1 MNEEKQTR
9 EQELV
14 YLLWLVMAMGPG
26 NVKSLE
32 LLQANGSCRELY
44 YVLHDPDCGLLRAEE
59 RRRVT
64 RTTLAQAQGVLAFC
78 EKNGIGIMTW
88 DSTLY
93 PSCLRHIYNPP
104 LVLFYKGD
112 PTLLHRD
119 LILTVVGTRRPSD
132 YSRRIADWLCRDL
145 AHCNMLLA
153 SGCAMGLDSA
163 AHGAALAQGKPTI
176 GVLGCGVD
184 YNYPKENRAMREEIA
199 SKGLLLSEYFP
210 GTPPYPHNFPTRN
223 RILSGISEGVLVIE
237 AGARSGALITANL
250 ACEQGKHVFCV
261 PPGDLLDPRYS
272 GVNGFLRDG
281 AEPVFSYLD
290 ILRAYYLEY
299 PHKLS
304 LFDDEHRSR
313 TLDSL
318 VYSEEE
324 EREAPPKRPARSR
337 VKAQVIPAEKP
348 EKAAAIPEEADAVQR
363 RILELLRGGA
373 QNVNAVCHLLELD
386 FETVSMQMLDMEM
399 RGWIVNAQRDM
410 YMLPG
415 EDSE

>member
-1 MNEEKQTR
+1 MSEKKEGRSEEI
-9 EQELV
+9 V
-14 YLLWLVMAMGPG
+14 YWLWLVMAMGTA
-26 NVKSLE
+26 NAKTLE

-64 RTTLAQAQGVLAFC
+64 RTTLAQAQSVLAQC

-88 DSTLY
+88 DSALY
-93 PSCLRHIYNPP
+93 PDCLRHIYNPP
-104 LVLFYKGD
+104 LVLFYKGE
-112 PTLLHRD
+112 PSLLHRE
-119 LILTVVGTRRPSD
+119 LILTVVGTRHPSD
-132 YSRRIADWLCRDL
+132 YSRRIADWLCNDL
-145 AHCNMLLA
+145 ARCNMLLA
-153 SGCAMGLDSA
+153 SGCALGLDSA
-163 AHGAALAQGKPTI
+163 AHTAALAQGKPTI

-184 YNYPKENRAMREEIA
+184 YDYPKENRDLREQIA
-199 SKGLLLSEYFP
+199 ENGLLLSEYFP
-210 GTPPYPHNFPTRN
+210 GTPPYARHFPTRN

-237 AGARSGALITANL
+237 AGGRSGSLITANL

-261 PPGDLLDPRYS
+261 PPADLLDPRYS

-304 LFDDEHRSR
+304 LFDEEHRSR
-313 TLDSL
+313 TQDSL
-318 VYSEEE
+318 VYREEE
-324 EREAPPKRPARSR
+324 PGEKPSGRSPRRR
-337 VKAQVIPAEKP
+337 VKAQIIPAEKP
-348 EKAAAIPEEADAVQR
+348 QEAAPIPEEADAVQR
-363 RILELLRGGA
+363 RILELLQKGA

-410 YMLPG
+410 YMLAG